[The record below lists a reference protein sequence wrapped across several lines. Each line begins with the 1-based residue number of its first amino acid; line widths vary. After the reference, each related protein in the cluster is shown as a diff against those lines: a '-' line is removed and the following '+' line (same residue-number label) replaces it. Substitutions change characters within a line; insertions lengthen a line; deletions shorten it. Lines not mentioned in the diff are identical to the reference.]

1 MQYLCLFN
9 SLPHVSFLNFFCPK
23 EEWVH
28 FRRQNGEYIL
38 YFITEGEMYLRE
50 DGKEHVLREGD
61 AFLLQPG
68 LLHEGTKAA
77 RCAYYFAHFNNLSL
91 LPFEGESDVHFLQY
105 DEGGE
110 AQFDMGH
117 CLLPKHIH
125 LYDQELRER
134 VVQCFEDG
142 IQSARSN
149 EGNYRTLW
157 AAKLLEI
164 MLLLAQS
171 SQIAGIQSE
180 DFGLPARTVR
190 KIRELK
196 HFLNNHYMEKITGKQ
211 LEEMLEMNFDYLN
224 RIFRKITGKT
234 IFQYLCRVRVNRVKE
249 LLTTTD
255 MKMAEIAM
263 VTGYSDEFY
272 MSRQFKKVTGISP
285 AAYSKNGMKN

>member
-134 VVQCFEDG
+134 VVQCGWSGPRRGPAMLSRNVAVHFRINFLYKNPRKPFG
-142 IQSARSN
+142 MTRP
-149 EGNYRTLW
+149 GKRT
-157 AAKLLEI
+157 ATFI
-164 MLLLAQS
+164 
-171 SQIAGIQSE
+171 
-180 DFGLPARTVR
+180 R
-190 KIRELK
+190 KRPHPI
-196 HFLNNHYMEKITGKQ
+196 IP
-211 LEEMLEMNFDYLN
+211 
-224 RIFRKITGKT
+224 IFRIT
-234 IFQYLCRVRVNRVKE
+234 
-249 LLTTTD
+249 
-255 MKMAEIAM
+255 
-263 VTGYSDEFY
+263 
-272 MSRQFKKVTGISP
+272 P
-285 AAYSKNGMKN
+285 